1 MTINANDTSST
12 TGTTGTTAPAGTAPV
27 LTAYEQLVANL
38 NNAIDALMAQIP
50 QIQAPHATTSKFV
63 RTHLNVPL
71 EFIAGAVGAVN
82 NSPALQASNAFD
94 ANEGRD
100 ALQFISA
107 FQPLQEKLA
116 LVAQN
121 LKFTIDERKANISV
135 KAQVLYG
142 VAKQV
147 ARDPSNVG
155 VTGHVKLL
163 KDHLARAKRA
173 KKATA
178 GTPTPAPG
186 SGTVT
191 APVSTTAPV
200 TTTAPAPVAQPH
212 TTSQEG
218 GAATQQSV
226 TQ

>member
-121 LKFTIDERKANISV
+121 LKFK
-135 KAQVLYG
+135 VLYG

>member
-1 MTINANDTSST
+1 MPINANDTGST
-12 TGTTGTTAPAGTAPV
+12 PGTTVPTAPAGTAPV

-38 NNAIDALMAQIP
+38 NIAIDGLMPQIP

-63 RTHLNVPL
+63 RTHRNVPL

-186 SGTVT
+186 SGTGSGT
-191 APVSTTAPV
+191 PTGTGPGTGTPPARPP
-200 TTTAPAPVAQPH
+200 APAPVAQTH
-212 TTSQEG
+212 
-218 GAATQQSV
+218 
-226 TQ
+226 